1 MGNIFAGV
9 VYIVAATKD
18 HQTDYWAVATP
29 REEAVA
35 AVQHLLEPG
44 WVATF
49 TERRI
54 GPTQIRVLKLR
65 PNGVRKLRYIP

>member
-1 MGNIFAGV
+1 MCRSRRHTSAR
-9 VYIVAATKD
+9 
-18 HQTDYWAVATP
+18 H
-29 REEAVA
+29 
-35 AVQHLLEPG
+35 
-44 WVATF
+44 TF

>member
-1 MGNIFAGV
+1 MML
-9 VYIVAATKD
+9 AAALANSDASTRRKPLRACPKLAQLQEQRTMCRSRR
-18 HQTDYWAVATP
+18 HTSA
-29 REEAVA
+29 R
-35 AVQHLLEPG
+35 H
-44 WVATF
+44 TF